1 MILMIKQSHPML
13 DQIKVYWN
21 FFIFLMNLSFSRNKF
36 QILNFALKFED
47 AKDVKSSKDAY
58 FESIVEPWPYSFDCD
73 RRH

>member
-1 MILMIKQSHPML
+1 ML

-21 FFIFLMNLSFSRNKF
+21 FFIFLVNSSFSRNRF

-47 AKDVKSSKDAY
+47 AKDVKPSKDAY
-58 FESIVEPWPYSFDCD
+58 FESIVEFEPWPYSFDSD